1 MEERQQEGVT
11 WAMTFLCCAE
21 KPCLFLQLQL
31 KVQLVKKHNEAD
43 SLMRDVRAGLRFLTR
58 SLVIFSPFCAQPI
71 KRTAIATP
79 LLGNQPLSSSS
90 EIFQI
95 VPRVAGGSLAPP
107 NTLTATSPV
116 RTPVF
121 CGSAWENI

>member
-1 MEERQQEGVT
+1 MWEGPEGVT
-11 WAMTFLCCAE
+11 WAMSFPCSAE
-21 KPCLFLQLQL
+21 KSYLFLQLL
-31 KVQLVKKHNEAD
+31 PKVQLSKECNEANG
-43 SLMRDVRAGLRFLTR
+43 LVGYMKRQLRFLTK

-95 VPRVAGGSLAPP
+95 VPRVVGGSLAPL

-121 CGSAWENI
+121 WESAWEKI